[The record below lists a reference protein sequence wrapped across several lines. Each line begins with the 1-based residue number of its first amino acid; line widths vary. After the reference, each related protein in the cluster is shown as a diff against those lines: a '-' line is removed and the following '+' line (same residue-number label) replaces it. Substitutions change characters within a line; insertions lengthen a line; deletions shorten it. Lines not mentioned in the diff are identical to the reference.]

1 MDTQKWR
8 DVWEETHAAMKHLE
22 ESMRVVS
29 DLERAELVGQHA
41 SICSE
46 GVTKTLEMMR
56 GSVQQVRMRMHAADI
71 QLTAAVE
78 TLITDSIMGGLKKNG
93 SQN

>member
-1 MDTQKWR
+1 MNAQKWR

-22 ESMRVVS
+22 ESMKVVG

-46 GVTKTLEMMR
+46 GCHENA
-56 GSVQQVRMRMHAADI
+56 GAD
-71 QLTAAVE
+71 A
-78 TLITDSIMGGLKKNG
+78 
-93 SQN
+93 